1 MSKAAKR
8 VHRLQLCRGPQD
20 GGREHRL
27 VALEVARLDQPQV
40 RWHDV
45 ADVQDDNVTRDEVG
59 DVDVG
64 RTPSRSLRA
73 GGSASAGQR
82 CPGLEPRGILPGLKV
97 TTRFTTRSRA
107 WARSFL
113 CWS

>member
-64 RTPSRSLRA
+64 RSAVALVARRRICECRAAMSRTRTE
-73 GGSASAGQR
+73 R
-82 CPGLEPRGILPGLKV
+82 DPPGAESDDALHDTL
-97 TTRFTTRSRA
+97 
-107 WARSFL
+107 ARVG
-113 CWS
+113 

>member
-64 RTPSRSLRA
+64 RSAVGARCAPADLRVQGSDVPDSNREGSSR
-73 GGSASAGQR
+73 G
-82 CPGLEPRGILPGLKV
+82 
-97 TTRFTTRSRA
+97 
-107 WARSFL
+107 
-113 CWS
+113 